1 MTRLRSALDSPSAL
15 LALIAVFI
23 ALVSLWTI
31 SIPKVGA
38 SSTFGFQSPM
48 CWLAVLAVLGAVL
61 VANLTLSTAFLL
73 AAELVLVAWYAWD
86 MWLATTSGYSSQY
99 PFVGTDLVS
108 TAWYAAAFGLLFAAA
123 AVARRY
129 REREDDG
136 GAETW
141 WLAAVPGFGLVRLD
155 RTARGLLWTVLVAS
169 ALCLATLDSP
179 IAPLFQTVNGMADLP
194 DPLPTRAPTWI
205 LLGAAA
211 LFAVMSV
218 LDTIRVRR
226 RLPHP

>member
-1 MTRLRSALDSPSAL
+1 VSRLRSALDSPSAL
-15 LALIAVFI
+15 FALISVLV

-31 SIPKVGA
+31 RIPKVGA
-38 SSTFGFQSPM
+38 SSTFGFESPV
-48 CWLAVLAVLGAVL
+48 CWLAVLAVVGAVL
-61 VANLTLSTAFLL
+61 VANLRMSTVFLL
-73 AAELVLVAWYAWD
+73 AAELVLVAWYAWE
-86 MWLATTSGYSSQY
+86 MWLATTPTYSSQY
-99 PFVGTDLVS
+99 EFVGTDLVS
-108 TAWYAAAFGLLFAAA
+108 TAWYAAAAGLLFAAA

-129 REREDDG
+129 RASDDNG

-169 ALCLATLDSP
+169 ALVLATLDSP

-205 LLGAAA
+205 FLGSAA
-211 LFAVMSV
+211 LLAVLSV
-218 LDTIRVRR
+218 LDTIRIKR
-226 RLPHP
+226 RLPQP